1 MRKIK
6 SLKGKTLKK
15 TSFVELDNGI
25 VLPLKTLSITE
36 DKLIQL
42 RTQVI
47 IPRKLRPA
55 TEEEIDLLAKSD
67 PAFNAKTR
75 PMISEYD
82 VESEEYLEYADRQ
95 SKLQRI
101 LNIIK
106 YVDMDYKVE
115 DENGNE
121 ITLWEDLNILDNGIV
136 LPLKTL
142 SITEDKLIQLRTQ
155 VIIPRKLRPATE
167 EEIDLLAKSDPAFNA
182 KTRPMISEY
191 DVESEEYLEY
201 ADRQSKLQ
209 RILNIIKYVDMDY
222 KVEDENGN
230 EITLWEDLNITEG
243 DWESVCAYFG
253 DVLELTEKDLTEIYK
268 EIKIM
273 EKETVFEQFDKFQKL
288 ANKYNMFELLTLCEK
303 VYREENVE
311 NGYLKHLVDDAQEK
325 IESIEN
331 STEE

>member
-95 SKLQRI
+95 AKLQRI

-121 ITLWEDLNILDNGIV
+121 ITLWEDLNI
-136 LPLKTL
+136 
-142 SITEDKLIQLRTQ
+142 
-155 VIIPRKLRPATE
+155 A
-167 EEIDLLAKSDPAFNA
+167 
-182 KTRPMISEY
+182 
-191 DVESEEYLEY
+191 
-201 ADRQSKLQ
+201 
-209 RILNIIKYVDMDY
+209 
-222 KVEDENGN
+222 
-230 EITLWEDLNITEG
+230 EG